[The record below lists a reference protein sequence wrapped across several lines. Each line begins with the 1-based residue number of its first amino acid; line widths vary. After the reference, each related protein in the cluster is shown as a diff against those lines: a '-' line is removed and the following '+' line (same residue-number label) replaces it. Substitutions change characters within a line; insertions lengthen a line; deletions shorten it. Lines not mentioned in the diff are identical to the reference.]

1 MIYNYELSFLQNWPW
16 GGHLIVDGTTVA
28 IYILLWSLLKGELS
42 QL

>member
-1 MIYNYELSFLQNWPW
+1 MIYNYELSFLQNW